1 MRLDSILFVAGLS
14 ACINASSTHSISSSA
29 KSIASHQEDVFADG
43 IGVETINEERTLNIP
58 GFDTVVENINLM
70 ASSRMVKML
79 DGKSMFEAYKTLQL
93 HKGIP
98 FRKKR
103 YNTWIGNLDN
113 AFPHPFKTELK
124 VSKDHEEESFLMV
137 LKALIKAQK
146 REDIQGEL
154 NKALIEF
161 WTLKKMS
168 SDAVFKL
175 LKLNKLTDYT
185 QYIKLLSMWVD
196 FSKSSDVNMRS
207 AIVHYHDST
216 RLRILARLS
225 KIMGTEEVVQP
236 LQDSLVD
243 TWNLEKRS
251 AENLFSKLKL
261 LKKGRSDIY
270 FDMWVKYVKQT
281 PSDLLDDIKLAIPK
295 LIGRHGGEGLLK
307 MLDALVKE
315 HVGKDIQGKVESALR
330 TSWKAQVQSA
340 DDVFKLLK
348 FDLKPEPNHSV
359 IVNRLRLWIQY
370 VKNDLAMPGAE
381 MTRVIRDY
389 KLDVRVMILGDQ
401 VVQVFRELNLQNNL
415 LENPNL
421 NLFYS
426 FAGKF
431 KHEKTEKTSLITAA
445 RAVYGDIPLGKM
457 LEAAWRK
464 STDATATPLLIELF
478 RQWNADTKSH
488 QLDIDNK
495 LEGDLQSSY
504 KAYISAFVKAI

>member
-270 FDMWVKYVKQT
+270 FDMWV
-281 PSDLLDDIKLAIPK
+281 
-295 LIGRHGGEGLLK
+295 
-307 MLDALVKE
+307 
-315 HVGKDIQGKVESALR
+315 
-330 TSWKAQVQSA
+330 
-340 DDVFKLLK
+340 
-348 FDLKPEPNHSV
+348 N
-359 IVNRLRLWIQY
+359 
-370 VKNDLAMPGAE
+370 
-381 MTRVIRDY
+381 
-389 KLDVRVMILGDQ
+389 
-401 VVQVFRELNLQNNL
+401 
-415 LENPNL
+415 
-421 NLFYS
+421 

>member
-79 DGKSMFEAYKTLQL
+79 DGK
-93 HKGIP
+93 
-98 FRKKR
+98 
-103 YNTWIGNLDN
+103 N
-113 AFPHPFKTELK
+113 
-124 VSKDHEEESFLMV
+124 
-137 LKALIKAQK
+137 
-146 REDIQGEL
+146 
-154 NKALIEF
+154 
-161 WTLKKMS
+161 
-168 SDAVFKL
+168 
-175 LKLNKLTDYT
+175 
-185 QYIKLLSMWVD
+185 
-196 FSKSSDVNMRS
+196 
-207 AIVHYHDST
+207 
-216 RLRILARLS
+216 
-225 KIMGTEEVVQP
+225 
-236 LQDSLVD
+236 
-243 TWNLEKRS
+243 
-251 AENLFSKLKL
+251 
-261 LKKGRSDIY
+261 
-270 FDMWVKYVKQT
+270 
-281 PSDLLDDIKLAIPK
+281 
-295 LIGRHGGEGLLK
+295 
-307 MLDALVKE
+307 
-315 HVGKDIQGKVESALR
+315 
-330 TSWKAQVQSA
+330 
-340 DDVFKLLK
+340 
-348 FDLKPEPNHSV
+348 
-359 IVNRLRLWIQY
+359 
-370 VKNDLAMPGAE
+370 
-381 MTRVIRDY
+381 
-389 KLDVRVMILGDQ
+389 Q